1 LLLRYDLALNPSI
14 GTDMLS
20 LSWRYQFYVGLL
32 LFFVMVATRSHH
44 FIDTIHL
51 PDASYTIFFLVG
63 FYLRAHWVFVVY
75 FALAVI
81 VDYIAIAWAGVS
93 GFCITSAYI
102 ALLPAYAVL
111 WLAGRWCH
119 EGCIKVTYY
128 HAFSALLR
136 LFLIASAAALIAE
149 LITSGSFYFFGGRF
163 VTPTL
168 TGFMLRLLIY
178 FPRTWIAMM
187 LYISL
192 TTLLHG
198 FLYFV
203 WLWQGRLGYRFKEII
218 KPLC

>member
-1 LLLRYDLALNPSI
+1 MLIRYDLALNPSI

-32 LFFVMVATRSHH
+32 LFLVMVATRSHH

-111 WLAGRWCH
+111 WFAGRWCRDV
-119 EGCIKVTYY
+119 CIRVTYH

-136 LFLIASAAALIAE
+136 LFLVASAAALIAE
-149 LITSGSFYFFGGRF
+149 LIASGSFYFFGGRF

-168 TGFMLRLLIY
+168 AGFMLRLLIY

-187 LYISL
+187 LYISI

-198 FLYFV
+198 SV
-203 WLWQGRLGYRFKEII
+203 WLRTCAKSPQLRYPCRARLR
-218 KPLC
+218 L